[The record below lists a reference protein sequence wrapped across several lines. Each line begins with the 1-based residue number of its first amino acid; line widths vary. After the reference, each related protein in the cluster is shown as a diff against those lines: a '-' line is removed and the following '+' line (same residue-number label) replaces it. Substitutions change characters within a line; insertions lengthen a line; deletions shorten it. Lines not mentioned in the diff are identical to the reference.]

1 MKTADRGGERMPER
15 RQRLLTAIILSAM
28 INMLRNKEI
37 EVACFKSSFS
47 DVSGTDEE
55 KGKGS
60 APKDKVSM
68 SILSWAC
75 I

>member
-1 MKTADRGGERMPER
+1 MKAADGERMSER
-15 RQRLLTAIILSAM
+15 RQRLLTVVILSAM

-55 KGKGS
+55 KGKGN

-68 SILSWAC
+68 NILSWAY